1 MITQE
6 AILLIIV
13 IIMTNVVAF
22 GIIII
27 ISIDKNIDF
36 KIGVFY
42 ISLVC
47 ILTTILLTQSI
58 YYSEKLKYDNLL
70 YKLILT
76 PAEEKYV
83 ILHNN
88 EEIEVNKMI
97 LQYLRIE
104 EYETVSDEKMRIIS
118 SIYKNAIEKIL
129 NE

>member
-27 ISIDKNIDF
+27 ISINKNIDF

-76 PAEEKYV
+76 PVEEEYV

-118 SIYKNAIEKIL
+118 FIYKNAIEKIL